1 MPNSMSVPLD
11 LTALKTA
18 PVEESVWP
26 KSPATPNEKV
36 GVAATDARGARPDR
50 ISPKTDTATSTAK
63 TLGKIRFGA
72 ALRRDLNVC
81 TSKPWAGGHRG
92 RQS

>member
-1 MPNSMSVPLD
+1 MPNIMLVPLD

-36 GVAATDARGARPDR
+36 GVAATDARGPRPDR
-50 ISPKTDTATSTAK
+50 TSPRTDTATSTARI
-63 TLGKIRFGA
+63 LGKIRFGA
-72 ALRRDLNVC
+72 ALRRELNVC
-81 TSKPWAGGHRG
+81 TSKP
-92 RQS
+92 